1 MCARATPR
9 ATGWRACR
17 PWRSSART
25 TPKARSVARA
35 AIDAR
40 EFALARAALA
50 PLAVEPT
57 RRVALLMAE
66 LEQQDTG
73 DVGRARQWMA
83 RAVHA
88 GRDPA
93 WTADGLVSPKW
104 LPVSP
109 ATGRLD
115 AFEWRVPL
123 ADLAPPGRVIE
134 PTEDAPA
141 PVEETPA
148 VVSYPVRDDE
158 APEMDGAPSRGSPR
172 HEAPLPLVAAAPA
185 RAAAPPPRVE
195 GVIPLVH
202 SPDDPGPDAELVAE
216 PAPEPPATP
225 DGWSRLRGLF
235 K

>member
-1 MCARATPR
+1 M
-9 ATGWRACR
+9 
-17 PWRSSART
+17 SARMQT
-25 TPKARSVARA
+25 LAKLSQDHPEGALAVARA

-40 EFALARAALA
+40 EFAVARAALA
-50 PLAVEPT
+50 PLALEPT

-66 LEQQDTG
+66 LEEQDTG

-115 AFEWRVPL
+115 AFAWRVPL
-123 ADLAPPGRVIE
+123 ADLTPPGRVIE
-134 PTEDAPA
+134 QAEEAPA
-141 PVEETPA
+141 T
-148 VVSYPVRDDE
+148 VSYPARDE
-158 APEMDGAPSRGSPR
+158 APEIDGAPSRPR
-172 HEAPLPLVAAAPA
+172 HEAPLSTVPAAPA
-185 RAAAPPPRVE
+185 RAGAPPPRVE

-202 SPDDPGPDAELVAE
+202 SPDDPGPEDEPVAD
-216 PAPEPPATP
+216 PAPEPPVR
-225 DGWSRLRGLF
+225 DGWWRLRGLF
-235 K
+235 R